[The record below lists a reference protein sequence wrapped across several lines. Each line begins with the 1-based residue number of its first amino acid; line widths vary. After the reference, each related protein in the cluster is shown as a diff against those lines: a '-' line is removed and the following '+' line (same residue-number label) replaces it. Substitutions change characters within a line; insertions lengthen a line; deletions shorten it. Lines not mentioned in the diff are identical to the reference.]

1 MNGSLWRAP
10 LLLGLISLIGLLSA
24 LFFDGLGD
32 AVSWIALTIPPAVV
46 LWFLYVTP
54 RKGKILRQGTDS
66 ASSTRTG

>member
-54 RKGKILRQGTDS
+54 RKG
-66 ASSTRTG
+66 